1 MPTRRLIKH
10 KLTAQRDK
18 NTQMRCPIRDVAIS
32 NKCKE
37 AIFSFTGEDEV
48 ECIKGVEVFKY
59 LGRPQARSDEDWLA
73 VLRNTRKA
81 QHVWGCIGKF
91 L

>member
-37 AIFSFTGEDEV
+37 AIFSFTGEEEV

-59 LGRPQARSDEDWLA
+59 LGRPLDGSDD
-73 VLRNTRKA
+73 N
-81 QHVWGCIGKF
+81 
-91 L
+91 